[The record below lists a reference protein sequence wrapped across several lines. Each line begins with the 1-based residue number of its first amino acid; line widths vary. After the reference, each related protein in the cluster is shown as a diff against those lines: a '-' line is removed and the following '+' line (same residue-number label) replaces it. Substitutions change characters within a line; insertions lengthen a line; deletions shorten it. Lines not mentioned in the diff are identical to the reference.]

1 MAGDLPGG
9 PIDPAD
15 PGGPADPADPADSAD
30 PDGFPR
36 RRGPGRPAGR
46 RGGAADTRRQILDAA
61 RTEFARAGYAGTSVR
76 GIARTAG
83 VDPALVHHYFGPK
96 ESVFVAALDLPFDP
110 DRLVPDILSGG
121 PDHMGERLARYFF
134 SLWEDPEIQPRLL
147 ALLRTVLSGDAAAG
161 LISDFMT
168 TEMVTRLARELDTP
182 DALLRANMCGA
193 QLMGLAFT
201 RYVLCMEPVASTDVD
216 TLVASVGPTLQRYL
230 CGD

>member
-1 MAGDLPGG
+1 MAGDLTGG
-9 PIDPAD
+9 PT
-15 PGGPADPADPADSAD
+15 GPAD
-30 PDGFPR
+30 GFAR

-61 RTEFARAGYAGTSVR
+61 RSEFARAGYAGTSVR

-110 DRLVPDILSGG
+110 DALVPDIFAEG
-121 PDHMGERLARYFF
+121 PEHVGQRLARHFF
-134 SLWEDPEIQPRLL
+134 GLWEDPEIRPRLL

-161 LISDFMT
+161 LLSDFMT
-168 TEMVTRLARELDTP
+168 TEMVHRLARELDTP
-182 DALLRANMCGA
+182 DALLRASMCGA

-201 RYVLCMEPVASTDVD
+201 RYVLAMEPVASTDVD
-216 TLVASVGPTLQRYL
+216 TLVAAVGPTLQRYL